1 MAQLKVALLRRRFA
15 TLTCAMRSR
24 GTSICRSVRPHDVP
38 STMARLGPRKMF
50 KMDAIH
56 PRFRAGIYFTVVATP
71 EAIFKEMYERNLRP
85 TSVDPLH
92 LMGIVTAGDFSC

>member
-1 MAQLKVALLRRRFA
+1 
-15 TLTCAMRSR
+15 
-24 GTSICRSVRPHDVP
+24 
-38 STMARLGPRKMF
+38 MF